1 MLTRRT
7 LMRTGMQAG
16 AAMALLGA
24 TGRGTAGS
32 AAPDFTFPSIDGG
45 TYRTGDWR
53 GKPVLVVNTASM
65 CGFTPQ
71 YADLQALQD
80 HLGKT
85 GVVLAV
91 PSDDFN
97 QEYGSDAEV
106 KKFCELNYSLTLP
119 MTTIQ
124 HVAKDQ
130 VHPFY
135 AWVRDTHG
143 FVPGWNFNKV
153 LLAQDGSFV
162 QAWGSMTGPMSDA
175 IRGRMEALAQA

>member
-1 MLTRRT
+1 MLTRRAA
-7 LMRTGMQAG
+7 LQGVLAMGIGGMAG
-16 AAMALLGA
+16 AGRAASGA
-24 TGRGTAGS
+24 PG
-32 AAPDFTFPSIDGG
+32 FTFASIDGG
-45 TYRTGDWR
+45 DYRTEDWR

-71 YADLQALQD
+71 YAGMQKLQD
-80 HLGKT
+80 HLGDK

-97 QEYGSDAEV
+97 QELATEAEV
-106 KKFCELNYSLTLP
+106 KDFCALNYGLTLP

-124 HVAKDQ
+124 HVAKGE

-135 AWVRDTHG
+135 AWVKQERG

-153 LLAQDGSFV
+153 LLGPDGQIV
-162 QAWGSMTGPMSDA
+162 ETWGSLTDPMADP
-175 IRGRMEALAQA
+175 IRGRMEAMA